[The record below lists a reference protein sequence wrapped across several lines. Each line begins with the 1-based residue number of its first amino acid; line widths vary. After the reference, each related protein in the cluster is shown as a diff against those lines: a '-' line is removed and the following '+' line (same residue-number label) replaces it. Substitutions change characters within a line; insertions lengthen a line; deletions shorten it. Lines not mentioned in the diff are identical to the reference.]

1 MLFVFDLFWSSG
13 DFFLKSCAKLLP
25 FFLIGGIL
33 LRNYYQCDKKILFC
47 DAKKGKTMAN
57 DADFIVLG

>member
-1 MLFVFDLFWSSG
+1 MLFVIDLLWSSG

-25 FFLIGGIL
+25 FFLIGRIL
-33 LRNYYQCDKKILFC
+33 LRIYHKRDEKLLFC
-47 DAKKGKTMAN
+47 DTKKSETMAN

>member
-13 DFFLKSCAKLLP
+13 DFSLKSCAKLLP

-33 LRNYYQCDKKILFC
+33 LRNYYQRDKKILFC